1 MSTST
6 LDKAT
11 DKIIKQ
17 MTPEELAKYVS
28 DMTFSQAERSSAGKI
43 TTEEA
48 DKQLDLFVRKH
59 LVFTNPYEHI
69 RYLQAL
75 AKETNKQMMKSLG
88 EEHLRY
94 LDSEIKASELV
105 LVAYRLTNL
114 LCDSLRSHATDTEAV
129 DRFVKTALNG
139 FEEATQEHLTRIDA
153 LKEAKAK
160 FLNHRR
166 WEELGTR
173 PESAGR
179 KQERGE
185 TNRQILPNCYK
196 ADT

>member
-1 MSTST
+1 V
-6 LDKAT
+6 KET
-11 DKIIKQ
+11 DK
-17 MTPEELAKYVS
+17 
-28 DMTFSQAERSSAGKI
+28 
-43 TTEEA
+43 
-48 DKQLDLFVRKH
+48 H
-59 LVFTNPYEHI
+59 
-69 RYLQAL
+69 
-75 AKETNKQMMKSLG
+75 MMKALG

-105 LVAYRLTNL
+105 LVAYRLTNI
-114 LCDSLRSHATDTEAV
+114 LCDELIQHTTGTEAV

-173 PESAGR
+173 PEIV
-179 KQERGE
+179 ERESVLNDPG
-185 TNRQILPNCYK
+185 TR
-196 ADT
+196 